1 MAFNRPP
8 RIQPDLP
15 LDPIEIP
22 GPQDVPPKPGGLNIL
37 AIGLPLGAVLLSVVL
52 MSSGGSGAASYIRF
66 LPIMLATYLATALT
80 YVFGRRS
87 YKRQLADARAAYR
100 RALLDLENRL
110 KDLIKQSHRVLGEL
124 YPGPGECLDRV
135 QRRDPRLGERRPHD
149 ADFLSARLG
158 TGAVAVPFPL
168 KRVDSSTLTK
178 DFLEES
184 RLAERVYE
192 ACSSIPDAPI
202 HTSLGTIGSLGIA
215 GLRDEIE
222 PLARALVSNLVTLH
236 WPEEVKVGIVAGA
249 GHSGVWAWLRTLPH
263 GQISLGG
270 KMMQLAG
277 SGVGEVLDGLET
289 ELRQREQRLAA
300 QSTLG
305 IQSVRLPAILPVL
318 VLLFAGLD
326 PDFNHPGLSLL
337 LREGKRLG
345 VHGIF
350 LTERPE
356 DVPGECGAV
365 LLLNKGRFLYQE
377 TGEGGRKVEGVPD
390 RMQVEHATRLVSGLA
405 SIEWPETSDVSRPPD
420 LVSLLDLFDV
430 KDLDGLPI
438 ETWWD
443 GQPPYGYLRAPI
455 GRTSATSNLIFDLND
470 REGAH
475 GPHGLIGGMT
485 GSGKSEILKTILLGL
500 AATHSPFDLNFALID
515 YKGGAAF
522 NELSQLPH
530 TVGVVTDIET
540 HASYAERVILALTG
554 EIEQRK
560 RILERARM
568 AFGFGRSHIDEYRQL
583 PIKRPL
589 PRLVIVFD
597 EFAEFKSRHP
607 EESKRLIGIARQGRS
622 LGVHLILATQ
632 NIEAAIDPEILQ
644 NSTFRICLRVGQPQD
659 SIQMIGI
666 PDAVNLT
673 RGRAYFRAQARQ
685 QFQGAYCGGLHTKS
699 EVAEGPHGVTRI
711 RRDGG
716 RRKIDLPTWTDGR
729 AQAEPDPPQ
738 YTEAQAVV
746 ERIQRAA
753 RMLRIKRPPPV
764 WPDPLPVRLY
774 LPEILAKHFQGGWDG
789 AEWSACRPLR
799 PQSSSLPEVQP
810 LIGMFDDP
818 ARQQQVLFQIDPDR
832 GGHNLLIFG
841 SAGTGKSTLLR
852 TLVSA
857 IAHTRSPDSA
867 QVYVLDFGGSSALK
881 LLEGFPH
888 VGAVVTRFEE
898 ERVVRLIRF
907 IQDEIS
913 RRDELLRREAAD
925 NYRDFNARRDQRER
939 LPAIFLIIDGFGEF
953 KRVAPADLVKSI
965 GALLGGGPAVGLH
978 VIVSANLQAD
988 VPNDLFAN
996 VSLRLTFNQADQTEY
1011 FRIVG
1016 RPSEAKIRQDIE
1028 YPPPPGRGLLRGNPP
1043 LEFQAALPSTGE
1055 SEEDQATSL
1064 TQTAHAMSDAWKGP
1078 RPRSVRALPFLV
1090 TPAEVRAAGEEPG
1103 TLAVGNLQV
1112 PLGLD
1117 FDTLAPLAMDL
1128 SADGPAFLIAGVG
1141 PQSGKSTLLKTWI
1154 LGLAASCDPEQL
1166 QFAFLDFHTR
1176 SLGAFRRLPHQH
1188 DYVGSATGLERSLTA
1203 LKDEVARR
1211 QARLEKLYEAATGD
1225 FDSAE
1230 AVGEWPHVLVVID
1243 DYDRFYER
1251 AGDAKKLLADLISR
1265 GGELGISFLVAGNVS
1280 ELPKD
1285 FDDSFMRSIRRM
1297 GCGFLL
1303 SGTEGIEQFNNARR
1317 PQGQPASGMPPG
1329 RGYLIKRGVVRLLQV
1344 AAYWSTNE
1352 PPEQALSSAI
1362 DRVREGLKVGI
1373 GQALA
1378 P

>member
-1 MAFNRPP
+1 MVFNRPP
-8 RIQPDLP
+8 RIQPALP
-15 LDPIEIP
+15 GDAIEIP
-22 GPQDVPPKPGGLNIL
+22 GPQGVPNKPAGLNIL
-37 AIGLPLGAVLLSVVL
+37 GIGLPLGAVLLSVVL
-52 MSSGGSGAASYIRF
+52 MSSGGGGGASYLRF

-87 YKRQLADARAAYR
+87 YKRQLVEARQSYR
-100 RALLDLENRL
+100 RTLQELENLL
-110 KDLIKQSHRVLGEL
+110 KDLASQSQRVLREV

-135 QRRDPRLGERRPHD
+135 QRKDPRLGERRPHD
-149 ADFLSARLG
+149 ADFLCARFG

-168 KRVDSSTLTK
+168 KPADSSK
-178 DFLEES
+178 SEADFLEEF
-184 RLAERVYE
+184 RVAARIYE
-192 ACSSIPDAPI
+192 AFRVLPDAPI
-202 HTSLGTIGSLGIA
+202 YTDIGEIGSLGIA
-215 GLRDEIE
+215 GPLDECE
-222 PLARALVSNLVTLH
+222 PVARAVISNLVTLH
-236 WPEEVKVGIVAGA
+236 WPEELKVGIVTRVDRDR
-249 GHSGVWAWLRTLPH
+249 VWGWLGELPH
-263 GQISLGG
+263 SQFSLGG
-270 KMMQLAG
+270 RRVQPNGADA
-277 SGVGEVLDGLET
+277 GEVLDGLET

-300 QSTLG
+300 QSSPG
-305 IQSVRLPAILPVL
+305 IQGSRSPTILPVMVL
-318 VLLFAGLD
+318 VFTGMH
-326 PDFNHPGLSLL
+326 PEFNHPGLSLL

-345 VHGIF
+345 VHGVF

-356 DVPGECGAV
+356 AVPGECGAV

-377 TGEGGRKVEGVPD
+377 TGEDGRKAEGAAD
-390 RMQVEHATRLVSGLA
+390 RMQLEHAARLASGLA
-405 SIEWPETSDVSRPPD
+405 SIEWPEASDVSRPPD
-420 LVSLLDLFDV
+420 LVSLLDLFGA

-443 GQPPYGYLRAPI
+443 GEPPYGYLRAPI
-455 GRTSATSNLIFDLND
+455 GRTSATSDLVFDLND

-500 AATHSPFDLNFALID
+500 AVTHSPFDLNFALID

-560 RILERARM
+560 RVLERARI

-583 PIKRPL
+583 LVKRPL

-632 NIEAAIDPEILQ
+632 NIEAAVDPEILQ

-685 QFQGAYCGGLHTKS
+685 QFQGAYCGGPHTRRN
-699 EVAEGPHGVTRI
+699 ETQGPRGIVQV

-716 RRKIDLPTWTDGR
+716 RRKIDLPDWGDGR
-729 AQAEPDPPQ
+729 TQAEADPPQ

-746 ERIQRAA
+746 ERIQLAA
-753 RMLRIKRPPPV
+753 RNLRIKRPPPV

-774 LPEILAKHFQGGWDG
+774 LPEILGKHFQGGWDG
-789 AEWSACRPLR
+789 AQWSACRPMR
-799 PQSSSLPEVQP
+799 SQARSIAEVQP

-818 ARQQQVLFQIDPDR
+818 ARQRQVLFQLDPDR

-852 TLVSA
+852 TLVTA
-857 IAHTRSPDSA
+857 IARTRSPDSA
-867 QVYVLDFGGSSALK
+867 HCYVLDYGGSSALK

-888 VGAVVTRFEE
+888 VGAVATRFEE
-898 ERVVRLIRF
+898 ERVIRLVRF

-913 RRDELLRREAAD
+913 RRDELLRREAVD

-965 GALLGGGPAVGLH
+965 GALLGGGAAVGLH
-978 VIVSANLQAD
+978 VIVSANLQSD
-988 VPNDLFAN
+988 VPNDIFAN

-1016 RPSEAKIRQDIE
+1016 RPSDAKIRQDIE
-1028 YPPPPGRGLLRGNPP
+1028 NPPPPGRGLLRGTPP
-1043 LEFQAALPSTGE
+1043 LEFQAALPTIGDSD
-1055 SEEDQATSL
+1055 EDQSTDL
-1064 TQTAHAMSDAWKGP
+1064 TQIAHAMSAAWTGS
-1078 RPRSVRALPFLV
+1078 RPRTIRALPFLV
-1090 TPAEVRAAGEEPG
+1090 SPEEMYAAGG
-1103 TLAVGNLQV
+1103 ATAAGDLLV

-1117 FDTLAPLAMDL
+1117 FDTLAPVAMDL
-1128 SADGPAFLIAGVG
+1128 AGDGPAFLVAGVG
-1141 PQSGKSTLLKTWI
+1141 PQSGKTTLVRSWI
-1154 LGLAASCDPEQL
+1154 LGLAARCPPDRL
-1166 QFAFLDFHTR
+1166 HFAFLDFHTR
-1176 SLGAFRRLPHQH
+1176 SLGAFRRLPHH
-1188 DYVGSATGLERSLTA
+1188 HAYVASATGLGKSLTV
-1203 LKDEVARR
+1203 LMDEVGRR
-1211 QARLEKLYEAATGD
+1211 RARLESLYEAATED

-1230 AVGEWPHVLVVID
+1230 LVGGWPHILVVID
-1243 DYDRFYER
+1243 DYDRLFER
-1251 AGDAKKLLADLISR
+1251 AGEARKQLADLFSQ
-1265 GGELGISFLVAGNVS
+1265 GGELGVSFLVAGNVS

-1285 FDDSFMRSIRRM
+1285 FDDSFMRSIRRL

-1344 AAYWSTNE
+1344 AAYWSTHE
-1352 PPEQALSSAI
+1352 PPEQALSAAI
-1362 DRVREGLKVGI
+1362 DRVRQGVKVGN
-1373 GQALA
+1373 GKT
-1378 P
+1378 